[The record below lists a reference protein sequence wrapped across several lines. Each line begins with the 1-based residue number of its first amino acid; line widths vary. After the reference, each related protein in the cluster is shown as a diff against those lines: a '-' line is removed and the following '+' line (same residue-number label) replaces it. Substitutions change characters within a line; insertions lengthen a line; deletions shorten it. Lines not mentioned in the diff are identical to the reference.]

1 MNMMIIPILLY
12 LIGINPMLN
21 LYYLMIYVFL
31 EIGQILIYL
40 E

>member
-1 MNMMIIPILLY
+1 MMITLILLY
-12 LIGINPMLN
+12 LIGINLMLN
-21 LYYLMIYVFL
+21 LYYLTIYVFL